1 MTALGHF
8 GNLKTIIQLIHRS
21 EVTPPLRLL
30 LLRRLRLLLLLLQ
43 RLNVMDTTRL
53 LLLLRRRLNVMD
65 TTDSSITDAMLLD
78 WRPMGVL
85 DQGTNGWVCVVR
97 PNDRRLLLLLLL
109 QRLNV
114 IDTTD
119 PSITDAMLLNRR
131 PMGVIDQGT
140 NAWVCVVLP
149 NDRRLL
155 LLLLLRRLNV
165 MDTTDSSITDAM
177 LLDRCPTVVVLLLL
191 DRRSQ
196 QDLVDGRMQ
205 QIRDATFCKFAFH
218 SCLPFLHAHV
228 VKGKHRRR
236 RGFHW
241 DHERGAHLDEGHTG
255 SRAGRRQHVWWQMP
269 ECRRFR
275 SSVRHGYIMDT
286 T

>member
-43 RLNVMDTTRL
+43 RLNVMDTTRRL

-78 WRPMGVL
+78 RRPMGVL

-140 NAWVCVVLP
+140 NAWVCVVRP
-149 NDRRLL
+149 NDRRL

-205 QIRDATFCKFAFH
+205 QIRDATFCNFAFH
-218 SCLPFLHAHV
+218 SCLPFRHAHV